1 MCTCWKYNETMREK
15 RERKSE
21 GEREEARDGK
31 QFSQRAIVGL
41 DGNISA
47 SFPTKQF
54 NLYTAR
60 VHVYVFGN
68 FPCKQRN
75 MIKSR

>member
-1 MCTCWKYNETMREK
+1 MREK

-31 QFSQRAIVGL
+31 QFSQMAIVGL
-41 DGNISA
+41 DGNTCIRSSA
-47 SFPTKQF
+47 SSPTKQF